1 MTKDDYRAVLEALG
15 LSQIAAAKVLGIAD
29 RTSRAYALGE
39 RSVPEPVALALRLLM
54 DKQCKKRRVRE
65 RRERQWRVKSR

>member
-1 MTKDDYRAVLEALG
+1 MTKHDYSTALETLG

-39 RSVPEPVALALRLLM
+39 RPVPAPVALALRLLIE
-54 DKQCKKRRVRE
+54 KRKKR
-65 RRERQWRVKSR
+65 KAS

>member
-1 MTKDDYRAVLEALG
+1 MTKHDYRTALETLG

-39 RSVPEPVALALRLLM
+39 RPVAKPVALALRLLIE
-54 DKQCKKRRVRE
+54 KRT
-65 RRERQWRVKSR
+65 KAS

>member
-1 MTKDDYRAVLEALG
+1 MCLISAGMTKHDYRTALETLG

-39 RSVPEPVALALRLLM
+39 RPVPAPVALALRLLIE
-54 DKQCKKRRVRE
+54 KRKKR
-65 RRERQWRVKSR
+65 KAS